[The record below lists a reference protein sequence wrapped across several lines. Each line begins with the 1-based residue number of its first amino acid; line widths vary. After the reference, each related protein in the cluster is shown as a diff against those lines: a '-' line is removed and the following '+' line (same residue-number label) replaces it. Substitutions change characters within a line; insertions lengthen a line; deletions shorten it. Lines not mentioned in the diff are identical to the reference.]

1 MYALKRFHVKLPLG
15 NHNITIILYM
25 VVKRCHFLTCLKR
38 ILWSQACINIVLNI
52 SLACTNH
59 YRISISLQW
68 GPSRSNTKPMAKLA
82 QSRMENNTL
91 TYDCDNGNAVALPHI
106 LVMSERGGEKTSNG
120 YAHIRNIVKVATCN
134 RKPQNGN
141 HLKYI

>member
-1 MYALKRFHVKLPLG
+1 MDALKRFHVKLPLR

-25 VVKRCHFLTCLKR
+25 LVKRCHFLTCLKR

-59 YRISISLQW
+59 YQISLQW
-68 GPSRSNTKPMAKLA
+68 GPSRSNTKPMAKPA

-106 LVMSERGGEKTSNG
+106 LGMSEEEEGGE
-120 YAHIRNIVKVATCN
+120 
-134 RKPQNGN
+134 
-141 HLKYI
+141 YIKWLCTHSKHS